1 MNCSQHADIQ
11 RDISECTIGKLYMN
25 ELSVVKV
32 VTNSYNYHL
41 YGVELA
47 GQLYNICE
55 SSGKYAST

>member
-1 MNCSQHADIQ
+1 
-11 RDISECTIGKLYMN
+11 MN

-32 VTNSYNYHL
+32 STNSYNYHL

-55 SSGKYAST
+55 SSGKYAGT